1 MEYSRNFGSKFPEE
15 LIPVGTKKDI
25 DDISTHLIN
34 QYYAYIDA
42 GNVTEANKLY
52 NSNKEL
58 LEQYSINM
66 NYINF
71 IEEELW
77 NMSVLTLK
85 KTSTIIT
92 DNEPATQPR
101 YGFWLQNINNE
112 ENVECTYQILL
123 LYHMETCVQD
133 DKEIVSQHHKKMRE
147 NKYTEATKF
156 LDDNNYQVITSFIFN
171 KIEDKFN
178 KFQFLF

>member
-25 DDISTHLIN
+25 DDTSAPLIN

-42 GNVTEANKLY
+42 GNITEANRLY
-52 NSNKEL
+52 NDNKEL
-58 LEQYSINM
+58 LDKYSINM

-101 YGFWLQNINNE
+101 YGFWLQE
-112 ENVECTYQILL
+112 Y
-123 LYHMETCVQD
+123 
-133 DKEIVSQHHKKMRE
+133 K
-147 NKYTEATKF
+147 
-156 LDDNNYQVITSFIFN
+156 
-171 KIEDKFN
+171 
-178 KFQFLF
+178 